1 MKCPFCGG
9 MEHKVVD
16 SRTGKDGLTIRRRR
30 ECGSCRRRFTTF
42 EQVEDIPVM
51 IVKKDGRRE
60 LFSRDK
66 VRAGILR
73 ACEKRGVSL
82 HAIEAFL
89 EELERDLREREEK
102 EIPASVIG
110 EAVMRRLHDLDDV
123 AYVRF
128 ASVYREFADVE
139 DFVSELKSL
148 RGRSGGEKEDTP

>member
-9 MEHKVVD
+9 NEHRVVD

-30 ECGSCRRRFTTF
+30 ECGGCKRRFTTF

-51 IVKKDGRRE
+51 VVKKDGRRE

-73 ACEKRGVSL
+73 ACEKRGVGI
-82 HAIEAFL
+82 HAIEGFL
-89 EELERDLREREEK
+89 DELERDLREREEK
-102 EIPASVIG
+102 EVPVSVIG
-110 EAVMRRLHDLDDV
+110 EAVMRQLQRLDDV

-148 RGRSGGEKEDTP
+148 RDRGGKTEDSG

>member
-9 MEHKVVD
+9 MDHRVVD

-30 ECGSCRRRFTTF
+30 ECGGCRRRFTTF

-51 IVKKDGRRE
+51 VIKKDGRRE
-60 LFSRDK
+60 LFGRDK

-73 ACEKRGVSL
+73 ACEKRDVGI
-82 HAIEAFL
+82 HDIEGFL
-89 EELERDLREREEK
+89 DELERDLREREEK
-102 EIPASVIG
+102 EVPVSVIG
-110 EAVMRRLHDLDDV
+110 EAVMRRLQLLDAV

-148 RGRSGGEKEDTP
+148 RDRDGETE

>member
-1 MKCPFCGG
+1 MD
-9 MEHKVVD
+9 HRVVD

-30 ECGSCRRRFTTF
+30 ECGGCRRRFTTF

-51 IVKKDGRRE
+51 VVKKDGRRE

-66 VRAGILR
+66 VRAGMLR
-73 ACEKRGVSL
+73 ACEKRGVGIN
-82 HAIEAFL
+82 AIEGFL
-89 EELERDLREREEK
+89 DELERDLREREEK
-102 EIPASVIG
+102 EVPVSVIG
-110 EAVMRRLHDLDDV
+110 EGVMRRLQRLDDV

-148 RGRSGGEKEDTP
+148 RDRGGDTE

>member
-1 MKCPFCGG
+1 MKCPFCGR
-9 MEHKVVD
+9 MDHRVVD
-16 SRTGKDGLTIRRRR
+16 SRTGKDGLSIRRRR
-30 ECGSCRRRFTTF
+30 ECATCRRRFTTF

-51 IVKKDGRRE
+51 VVKKDGRRE

-73 ACEKRGVSL
+73 ACEKRGVGI
-82 HAIEAFL
+82 HAIENFL
-89 EELERDLREREEK
+89 DDLERDLREREEK

-110 EAVMRRLHDLDDV
+110 ESVMLRLHELDDV

-128 ASVYREFADVE
+128 ASVYREFTDAE

-148 RGRSGGEKEDTP
+148 RERAGTKKGS